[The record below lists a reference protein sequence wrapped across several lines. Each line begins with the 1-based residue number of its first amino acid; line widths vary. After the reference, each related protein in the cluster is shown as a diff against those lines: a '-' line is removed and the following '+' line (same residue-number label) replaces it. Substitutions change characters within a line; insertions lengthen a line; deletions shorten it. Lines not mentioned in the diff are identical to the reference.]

1 MRHCI
6 EREPAIAE
14 ERDPAVTGGKPCCW
28 PIGHPG
34 TFGFRFCEAAALI
47 GKPYCPE
54 HAELA
59 YVQIRNRRE
68 DGQEARRPGDLT
80 CARQCGDHRG
90 SLHDFLLAEIKLT
103 SNRAR

>member
-47 GKPYCPE
+47 GKPDRPE

-59 YVQIRNRRE
+59 YVPNPQ
-68 DGQEARRPGDLT
+68 PP
-80 CARQCGDHRG
+80 RG
-90 SLHDFLLAEIKLT
+90 
-103 SNRAR
+103 RARGAPPP